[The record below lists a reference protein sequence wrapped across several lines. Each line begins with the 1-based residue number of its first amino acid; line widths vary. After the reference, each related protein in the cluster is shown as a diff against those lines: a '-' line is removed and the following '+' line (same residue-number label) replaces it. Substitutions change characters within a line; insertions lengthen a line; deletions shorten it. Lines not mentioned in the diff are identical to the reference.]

1 MSWLAHLFFA
11 FTGAKNEAGWPY
23 GLWSGFGGSV
33 PDILILTAMVGWY
46 WHRTC
51 HQHRCWR
58 IGRHP
63 VGATG
68 IKTCRRH
75 HPELGNH
82 RHLTGAAIRRLL
94 ERDQP

>member
-1 MSWLAHLFFA
+1 
-11 FTGAKNEAGWPY
+11 
-23 GLWSGFGGSV
+23 
-33 PDILILTAMVGWY
+33 MVGWY